1 MSPMPFPIIFED
13 ESFLVI
19 NKPSGVTVNKSETT
33 IHEQT
38 VQDAMEQYLRIES
51 PQGEV
56 KRNEDGFVSDEDAF
70 YQRAGIAHRLDKE
83 TSGILLIAKNIESF
97 SNLLMQFRE
106 RKVKKSYLALA
117 HGKIAPKTGE
127 INVPVGR
134 LPWNRR
140 QFGVVAGGREA
151 KTFYEVRSYY
161 KSPVKKHS
169 EILTLVELFPV
180 TGRTHQIRVH
190 LQYIQHPILSDFLY
204 AGRKVQKEDRK
215 LLGRVFLHAYSIS
228 LVHPKTGEV
237 IEFKADLPQELQSV
251 IDSLE
256 EVEML

>member
-1 MSPMPFPIIFED
+1 MNSIPFPIIFED
-13 ESFLVI
+13 EFFLVI
-19 NKPSGVTVNKSETT
+19 NKPSGVIVNKSETT
-33 IHEQT
+33 IHEET
-38 VQDAMEQYLRIES
+38 VQDVMERYLGIEN
-51 PQGEV
+51 PQREV
-56 KRNEDGFVSDEDAF
+56 KKNEEGYVSDEDAF

-83 TSGILLIAKNIESF
+83 TSGILLIAKNVESF
-97 SNLLMQFRE
+97 SNLLTQFRE

-117 HGKIAPKTGE
+117 HGEIVPKTGE

-151 KTFYEVRSYY
+151 KTFYEVKSYY

-169 EILTLVELFPV
+169 ELLTLVELFPV

-190 LQYIQHPILSDFLY
+190 LQYIHHPILSDFLY

-215 LLGRVFLHAYSIS
+215 MLGRVFLHAYSIS
-228 LVHPKTGEV
+228 LTHPRTGELV
-237 IEFKADLPQELQSV
+237 EYKAELPQELQSV
-251 IDSLE
+251 INSLE
-256 EVEML
+256 EVEKL